1 MPDPTRDRVVDAEGA
16 PGARARPDGPGED
29 AMGWDEQVAP
39 DRPSRG
45 PVLRAWVR
53 GLPAWA
59 LGVALVTVATGWP
72 WLLLMGWLQRGGP
85 YFWWFVLGCLLVVA
99 VTWLRFLDERVLR
112 AVPGVRGPSAGREA
126 ELLAA
131 LAAAGAPPAT
141 VWLGRVGTDR
151 TRCLA
156 TPTRCHVVVPL
167 EPSVDD
173 ATLAADAAAR
183 LRSSGPWLLPLTLV
197 AGTAWLGPFTL
208 VAQLFHRRLG
218 LGTGRVPGTGDD
230 APGPGQLDA
239 SGAVDP
245 ITTAVAFLAAGLTGF
260 ATASSAASVL
270 GDGDR
275 LNLDASNPWVTVAAY
290 ALFAGLT
297 WMILWVWPKEWGTI
311 AVDGVRSRGPAPTW
325 RGTNDR
331 REAVRN
337 RAVIAG
343 RRGLAQVFGAFGSW
357 FAVSMWCMWAPLGLM
372 ERFGWVE
379 SATPTYRLVYL
390 VLAVPGIA
398 LGVYAFRS
406 GWDLQR
412 GNPMFVLFWGAVYL
426 ATTGLTPLLVWCL
439 AAAHVVDDASGLA
452 LGVAHVAVA
461 LVLAGGLGG
470 LGRHLLGRRGV
481 MVGARPAPAR

>member
-1 MPDPTRDRVVDAEGA
+1 MPDPTRDRVVEAV
-16 PGARARPDGPGED
+16 GARGALAGPDGAGEG
-29 AMGWDEQVAP
+29 AMGWDEQVVP

-45 PVLRAWVR
+45 PVLQAWLRA
-53 GLPAWA
+53 LPAWA

-99 VTWLRFLDERVLR
+99 VTWLRFLDARALR
-112 AVPGVRGPSAGREA
+112 AVPGVRGPSAAREA
-126 ELLAA
+126 ELVAA

-183 LRSSGPWLLPLTLV
+183 LHTSGPWLRPLTLV
-197 AGTAWLGPFTL
+197 AGAAWLGPFTL
-208 VAQLFHRRLG
+208 AAQVFARRLG
-218 LGTGRVPGTGDD
+218 LGTGRVPGTGA
-230 APGPGQLDA
+230 APGPGELDA
-239 SGAVDP
+239 TGAVDP
-245 ITTAVAFLAAGLTGF
+245 VTTAVAFLATGLTGF
-260 ATASSAASVL
+260 ATAATAAALL

-275 LNLDASNPWVTVAAY
+275 LNLNASNPWATVAAY

-311 AVDGVRSRGPAPTW
+311 AVDGVRSRGSAPTW

-357 FAVSMWCMWAPLGLM
+357 FAVTMWCMWAPLGLM

-379 SATPTYRLVYL
+379 SATPTYRLVYV
-390 VLAVPGIA
+390 VLAAPGIA

-452 LGVAHVAVA
+452 LVVAHVVVA
-461 LVLAGGLGG
+461 LLLAGGLGG
-470 LGRHLLGRRGV
+470 WAHHVLTRRGTPLDPRD
-481 MVGARPAPAR
+481 G